1 MQYSLPS
8 SLREEV
14 ESDERRG
21 GGGGGM
27 HTVGDEITLHFS
39 PLQSISVHYQS
50 KTDSIMRK
58 GASHES
64 RKIGIRDF
72 DDESRDQGF
81 RSAAKR
87 ASRSGSIMLSDAIHR
102 RHSSVR
108 RVSVMIPHEEDDEDY
123 DEGPDEISFTLGDT
137 IHDENTK
144 LGNFRNKCGQ
154 FINAIGIQMIMTTF
168 IIMNAALLGIL
179 TMEKVKERPD
189 VLDALNWLDT
199 AFLIAFTIE
208 LILQL
213 VYLGP
218 YFVRH
223 SWIAFD
229 FVVIAFSWIFIDST
243 ASILRSFRIFRVFA
257 LISKWSKLQNLIEAV
272 ATTVPQMLSIW
283 AVLGLFF
290 YVYMVLCTGLY
301 ADLWEEGYYPS
312 PYFSDLENSFVT
324 LFQLMTLDSWHDVVR
339 ATMDKHYASWLCFY
353 SFVSVTT
360 FIFLNLMI
368 AVVCEALIEM
378 KSREKGLKNPDK
390 LTSSKDAISDIV
402 ADQAELISAQGEMKR
417 TLEAILSRL

>member
-1 MQYSLPS
+1 
-8 SLREEV
+8 
-14 ESDERRG
+14 
-21 GGGGGM
+21 
-27 HTVGDEITLHFS
+27 
-39 PLQSISVHYQS
+39 
-50 KTDSIMRK
+50 MRK
-58 GASHES
+58 GSQERS
-64 RKIGIRDF
+64 RKIGMRDF
-72 DDESRDQGF
+72 DDDSRDQGSGF
-81 RSAAKR
+81 RSAARR
-87 ASRSGSIMLSDAIHR
+87 ATRSGSIIISEDIHR

-108 RVSVMIPHEEDDEDY
+108 RVSVIIPRDDDD
-123 DEGPDEISFTLGDT
+123 DEGPDEISFTLGDP
-137 IHDENTK
+137 IHDENVK
-144 LGNFRNKCGQ
+144 LGRFRNKCGQ
-154 FINAIGIQMIMTTF
+154 LVNSIGVQMIMTTL

-179 TMEKVKERPD
+179 TMDKVKERPD

-199 AFLIAFTIE
+199 SFLVAFTVE
-208 LILQL
+208 LMLQ
-213 VYLGP
+213 VIYLGP
-218 YFVRH
+218 TFLRH

-229 FVVIAFSWIFIDST
+229 FVVIAFSWIFIDSS

-283 AVLGLFF
+283 AVLALFF

-301 ADLWEEGYYPS
+301 ADLWEEGYYPF

-339 ATMDKHYASWLCFY
+339 ATMDKHYASWFCFY

-378 KSREKGLKNPDK
+378 KSREKGLSTDSPGN

-402 ADQAELISAQGEMKR
+402 ADQAELIAAQKEMKR
-417 TLEAILSRL
+417 TLDTILSRL